1 VVGIYVPIESIEEM
15 MDEENIPVEDINPEE
30 K

>member
-1 VVGIYVPIESIEEM
+1 VPIESIEEM